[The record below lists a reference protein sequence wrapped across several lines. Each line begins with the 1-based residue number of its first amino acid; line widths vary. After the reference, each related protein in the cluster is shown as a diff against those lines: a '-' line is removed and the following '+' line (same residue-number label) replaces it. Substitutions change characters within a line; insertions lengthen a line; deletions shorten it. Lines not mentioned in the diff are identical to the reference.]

1 MSLKI
6 LVQNVHILISPKKAW
21 WRDVFASLKSNKCI
35 IFNFLGVLNAMSIFL
50 WVFLIPAKIKAISMC
65 IFQQLSFWIAL
76 LFPAFAPLLC
86 FLLWQLNSHCL
97 EKGDVNSLYF
107 CFYAGNVM
115 QHSPDSVKQ
124 VTVKVFRYMKTGAKC
139 TKAGGKEALKLTNT
153 QGNKQ
158 WKQGETKSLE
168 KIKFKNEN
176 CYM

>member
-1 MSLKI
+1 
-6 LVQNVHILISPKKAW
+6 
-21 WRDVFASLKSNKCI
+21 
-35 IFNFLGVLNAMSIFL
+35 
-50 WVFLIPAKIKAISMC
+50 
-65 IFQQLSFWIAL
+65 
-76 LFPAFAPLLC
+76 
-86 FLLWQLNSHCL
+86 
-97 EKGDVNSLYF
+97 
-107 CFYAGNVM
+107 M